1 MSINT
6 NYASIFDIPVL
17 LDSICD
23 NLSRNQVAAC
33 LLVSRSWRNL
43 FLPQISRFVKFDSL
57 GDSQAQ
63 VQSILDRA
71 AVIRS
76 LEINLSDGAWFLDKD
91 VACTNLRRLY
101 CFDSYDFDSSPES
114 DFSDFPNTTNAM
126 ALVCKNPQLEM
137 LHIRHRRKADST
149 RYFTP
154 SILESLLFHS
164 SLTQIRTRIVEYE
177 IEFLHTLVKHLPS
190 TLQDLEFSGWRCNV
204 SPSIARELPLLDWP
218 STSLRKLCLH
228 STNWYPNGE
237 QGSSMF
243 WSSISFDRGYLPESV
258 VVPLVAKCP
267 LLQEFT
273 IGDYKGDP
281 RVVLQALTDSCLDL
295 EIVNLHG
302 SDYAPPPLD
311 PPETASTAA
320 DSFPLKG
327 HLAKLREF
335 RLHIW
340 NQTRTQDDYQNLANW
355 VLRSASTLEVI
366 KFEMNDYHWNSIQYP
381 WSLQH
386 VANSNPWDSRAWIDC
401 CRLRKFRVRMRQY
414 YTIICCPNC
423 DGEVDARPPQCL
435 PRALLEDLVQPSEW
449 QCTELES
456 LDLLVR
462 DTLPPAPSLV
472 SGNVEIAP
480 TQENE
485 EPILLTP
492 GETERLRQK
501 FACDIGQLVWRL
513 KSLPRLSALK
523 LKWNLS
529 EAVMTM
535 ALEDLLDMINKDIL
549 ESKDEEESNGESCD
563 EGEDECED
571 ISTADV
577 DIRAES
583 TGPRKVKYEDLAW
596 LGLGSV
602 FWTRRDYEFYVA
614 KNSPRERPPHEFD
627 YPEHPLH
634 RRVGHGWKD
643 WDAVAGRDGDENP
656 ECNYMEDPIL
666 SMTEFEAMTKKFEE
680 TLKQTMSLFKHSD
693 KNKTASTA
701 STPAQ
706 TPRASMQTLRD
717 AGIKMTP
724 RKLSKGSHAT

>member
-33 LLVSRSWRNL
+33 LLVSRSWCDL

-126 ALVCKNPQLEM
+126 ALVCKNSQLEM

-149 RYFTP
+149 
-154 SILESLLFHS
+154 
-164 SLTQIRTRIVEYE
+164 
-177 IEFLHTLVKHLPS
+177 
-190 TLQDLEFSGWRCNV
+190 
-204 SPSIARELPLLDWP
+204 
-218 STSLRKLCLH
+218 
-228 STNWYPNGE
+228 
-237 QGSSMF
+237 
-243 WSSISFDRGYLPESV
+243 RGYLPESV

-335 RLHIW
+335 RMHIW

-355 VLRSASTLEVI
+355 VLCSASTLEVI

-386 VANSNPWDSRAWIDC
+386 VVNSNPWDSRAWIDC
-401 CRLRKFRVRMRQY
+401 SRLRKFRVRMRQY

-423 DGEVDARPPQCL
+423 DGEVDDRPPQCL

-529 EAVMTM
+529 EAVMSM

-549 ESKDEEESNGESCD
+549 ESEDEDESNGESCD
-563 EGEDECED
+563 QGEDECED

-602 FWTRRDYEFYVA
+602 FWTRRDYEFYAA
-614 KNSPRERPPHEFD
+614 KNSPHERPPHEFD

-666 SMTEFEAMTKKFEE
+666 SMTEFEAMTKKLEG
-680 TLKQTMSLFKHSD
+680 TNGSWGRWT
-693 KNKTASTA
+693 
-701 STPAQ
+701 
-706 TPRASMQTLRD
+706 RAKKGGRQGECLSRQAARLE
-717 AGIKMTP
+717 
-724 RKLSKGSHAT
+724 RKKK